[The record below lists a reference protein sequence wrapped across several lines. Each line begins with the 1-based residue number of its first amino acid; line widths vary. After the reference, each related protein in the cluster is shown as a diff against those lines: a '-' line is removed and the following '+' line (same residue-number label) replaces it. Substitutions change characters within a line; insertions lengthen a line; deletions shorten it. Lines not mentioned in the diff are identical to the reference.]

1 MSKNNEEPKIPEELR
16 KKFEEIKAKLDRFKK
31 KLLEKYD
38 KNIAGIS
45 LLPPKNIEREKER
58 VKAEE
63 NRDLTQAEIEK
74 LKHTINALVLLDIG
88 DKKVEFDK
96 LIDNINKIA
105 EDIDKSIEVKISSLE
120 EIKEMCFD
128 GKYDLL
134 QLIAIGAIL
143 YDPKD
148 VLAALKISEV
158 HKSMTIKKFDKY
170 VVSYVAAGSLFRG
183 EKSNDIDVY
192 IIVDDTD
199 VKKMLR
205 AELKDKLRAIIYT
218 LGYDASAI
226 TGIKKSFHIQVY
238 ILTDFWES
246 IKDAQPVIFTLLR
259 DGVPLFDKGVFT
271 PWRLLLK
278 MGRIKPSP
286 EAIDMQMDL
295 GDKLLGRIQF
305 KLLGVV
311 SEDLYF
317 AALNPAQAALMLY
330 GVAPPT
336 PKETVR
342 LLEEI
347 FVKKEKLLEKKYV
360 DFLEKIR
367 KYYKDIEHHKV
378 KEVKGEEIDKLI
390 EGVKDYLKRIKKL
403 FTQIEKKRGSG
414 DVVEIHDACI
424 NLVKNAL
431 SALDVNASSNL
442 VQKFKKH
449 IIDEGKFPDNFL
461 KILKKIIKAKQ
472 DYKKLT
478 KQEVEKIKKD
488 ARFFIRGLLE
498 YLQRSKLIGI
508 DKARIGVKYGEKIG
522 EVLFL
527 DKVAFITKDLSSKE
541 KEILKVNVA
550 KDGSFE
556 DMKKSSKKEMEES
569 IEKIVKIPEKVAIQE
584 KTYDALKK
592 IFGKDAEI
600 LIKY

>member
-1 MSKNNEEPKIPEELR
+1 MPKNKEEIKIPEELK
-16 KKFEEIKAKLDRFKK
+16 KKFEQIKAKLDKFTK
-31 KLLEKYD
+31 KLLEKYS
-38 KNIAGIS
+38 KNIAGVS
-45 LLPPKNIEREKER
+45 LLPPKQPEK
-58 VKAEE
+58 
-63 NRDLTQAEIEK
+63 DEK
-74 LKHTINALVLLDIG
+74 LDTDQINVLVLIEDG
-88 DKKVEFDK
+88 DKKPEDNKF
-96 LIDNINKIA
+96 ISNINKIA
-105 EDIDKSIEVKISSLE
+105 SEIDKNIHVKVSSLP

-128 GKYDLL
+128 NKYDLL
-134 QLIAIGAIL
+134 QLIAVGAII

-148 VLAALKISEV
+148 VLAALKISEI

-170 VVSYVAAGSLFRG
+170 IMSYVAAGSLFRG

-192 IIVDDTD
+192 LIVDDTD
-199 VKKMLR
+199 VKRMLR
-205 AELKDKLRAIIYT
+205 TELKEKLRAIIYT
-218 LGYDASAI
+218 LGYEASAI
-226 TGIKKSFHIQVY
+226 TGVKKSFHIQVY

-259 DGVPLFDKGVFT
+259 DGVPLYDRGVFA

-295 GDKLLGRIQF
+295 GNKLLGRINY
-305 KLLGVV
+305 KLLSVV

-336 PKETVR
+336 PKETVK

-347 FVKKEKLLEKKYV
+347 FVVKEKLLEKKYV
-360 DFLEKIR
+360 NFLEKIR
-367 KYYKDIEHHKV
+367 KYYKDIEHHKI

-403 FTQIEKKRGSG
+403 FDQIEKRKGSE
-414 DVVEIHDACI
+414 DIVEIHNACM
-424 NLVKNAL
+424 NLVKNVL
-431 SALDVNASSNL
+431 SSFNISASANL

-449 IIDEGKFPDNFL
+449 LVDEGKIPENFL
-461 KILKKIIKAKQ
+461 KILKRIIKAKQ
-472 DYKKLT
+472 DYKTLT
-478 KQEVEKIKKD
+478 KQEIEKTKKE
-488 ARFFIRGLLE
+488 ARFFLRSLLE
-498 YLQRSKLIGI
+498 YLQRNKLIAMDRAKIGI
-508 DKARIGVKYGEKIG
+508 KYGKKLG

-527 DKVAFITKDLSSKE
+527 DKVVFITKDIASKE
-541 KEILKVNVA
+541 KEILKANIL
-550 KDGSFE
+550 KDGGLE
-556 DMKKSSKKEMEES
+556 EAKKSSKSE
-569 IEKIVKIPEKVAIQE
+569 IEKCINETTKIPEKISIKE
-584 KTYDALKK
+584 KTYARLKK